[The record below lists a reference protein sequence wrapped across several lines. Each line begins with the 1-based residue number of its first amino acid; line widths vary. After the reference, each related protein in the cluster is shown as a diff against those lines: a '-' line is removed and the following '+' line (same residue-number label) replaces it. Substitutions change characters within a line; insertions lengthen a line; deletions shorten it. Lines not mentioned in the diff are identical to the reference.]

1 MISSPALGDGRR
13 ALTGPAVF
21 GGLVVGPLVG
31 VVAMVVSRIAW
42 RPGSLTVPVGLVV
55 ALVYSVAYI
64 RVLRRVDWYAG
75 LAGCAGWCIA
85 EVGSLVW
92 NPGGDLL
99 LAADGFGW
107 SFLLLGTIGVV
118 GAAIWGPR

>member
-1 MISSPALGDGRR
+1 MISSPALPDDRR
-13 ALTGPAVF
+13 ALNGSAV
-21 GGLVVGPLVG
+21 VVGLLIGPVVG
-31 VVAMVVSRIAW
+31 VVAMAISRVAW

-55 ALVYSVAYI
+55 ALVYSVAYV

-75 LAGCAGWCIA
+75 LGACAGWCVA

-107 SFLLLGTIGVV
+107 SFLLLGTVGVV